1 MRPHSTVRRAVF
13 PVLLTL
19 GSCTPSPPLLTHVR
33 IIAHDYAFEFPATL
47 PPGRTAFR
55 LVNQGTVLH
64 EVQLYRFRRGISRDS
79 ALRMLVTNQIPD
91 SAVDVDGGVLIAGP
105 ADSTVQELLAPL
117 RPGDV
122 YALEC
127 AFRNAPNQPKH
138 RDIGMVAAFEVK

>member
-1 MRPHSTVRRAVF
+1 
-13 PVLLTL
+13 
-19 GSCTPSPPLLTHVR
+19 
-33 IIAHDYAFEFPATL
+33 
-47 PPGRTAFR
+47 
-55 LVNQGTVLH
+55 
-64 EVQLYRFRRGISRDS
+64 
-79 ALRMLVTNQIPD
+79 MLVTNQIPD